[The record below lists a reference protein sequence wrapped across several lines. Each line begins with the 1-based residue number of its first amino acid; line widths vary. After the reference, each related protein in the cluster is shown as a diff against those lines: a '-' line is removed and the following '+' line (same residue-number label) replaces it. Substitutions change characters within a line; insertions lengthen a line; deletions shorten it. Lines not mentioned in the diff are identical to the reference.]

1 MNKQEIIEKINTALA
16 EEFEIEIAAITPEA
30 PIKETLDL
38 DSLSLVDM
46 VALVE
51 TVSGVEIKGTDVVS
65 IKTFENLY
73 NFIEERLLE
82 QE

>member
-16 EEFEIEIAAITPEA
+16 EEFEIEISAITPEA

-73 NFIEERLLE
+73 NFIEERMA
-82 QE
+82 

>member
-1 MNKQEIIEKINTALA
+1 MNKQEIIEKINNALS
-16 EEFEIEIAAITPEA
+16 EEFEIEVSKITPDA
-30 PIKETLDL
+30 DIKETLDL

-73 NFIEERLLE
+73 KFIEDRL
-82 QE
+82 

>member
-1 MNKQEIIEKINTALA
+1 MNKQEIVEKINNALA
-16 EEFEIEIAAITPEA
+16 EEFEIEVSKITPDGD
-30 PIKETLDL
+30 IKETLDL

-51 TVSGVEIKGTDVVS
+51 NVSGVEIKGTDVVS

-73 NFIEERLLE
+73 KFIEERL
-82 QE
+82 

>member
-1 MNKQEIIEKINTALA
+1 MNRQEIIEKINTALA
-16 EEFEIEIAAITPEA
+16 EEFEVAVSKITPDA
-30 PIKETLDL
+30 DIKETFDL

-51 TVSGVEIKGTDVVS
+51 NVSGVEIKGSDIVS

-73 NFIEERLLE
+73 DFVEERL
-82 QE
+82 

>member
-1 MNKQEIIEKINTALA
+1 MNKQEIVEKINIALA
-16 EEFEIEIAAITPEA
+16 EEFEIEISKITPEA
-30 PIKETLDL
+30 DIKETLDL

-73 NFIEERLLE
+73 KFIEERL
-82 QE
+82 

>member
-1 MNKQEIIEKINTALA
+1 MNKQEIIEKINAALA
-16 EEFEIEIAAITPEA
+16 EEFEIEISAITPEA

-73 NFIEERLLE
+73 NFIEERLA
-82 QE
+82 